1 MGTEDE
7 PEGEEARTTT
17 DVDRVEQR
25 FRGGDEAATAA
36 AAGHVG
42 DAADGLRQ
50 TAAAGEGGGG
60 AVQQS
65 EQGRVAGDETG
76 KDARSGEGGG
86 IRWYSDSLCPI
97 SLCCCCCCC
106 LDMEATM

>member
-36 AAGHVG
+36 AAGHVNDTAG
-42 DAADGLRQ
+42 GLRQ
-50 TAAAGEGGGG
+50 AAAAAKGVEGGD

-65 EQGRVAGDETG
+65 EQGRVAGGETG
-76 KDARSGEGGG
+76 KDARSGEGEVG
-86 IRWYSDSLCPI
+86 RWAPDLLC
-97 SLCCCCCCC
+97 SRSRC
-106 LDMEATM
+106 L

>member
-7 PEGEEARTTT
+7 PEGGEATTTT

-36 AAGHVG
+36 AAGHVNDTAG
-42 DAADGLRQ
+42 GLRQ
-50 TAAAGEGGGG
+50 AAAAAKGVEGGD

-65 EQGRVAGDETG
+65 EQGRVAGGETR
-76 KDARSGEGGG
+76 KQDARSGGGEGTPCWDS
-86 IRWYSDSLCPI
+86 RFWYCRL
-97 SLCCCCCCC
+97 
-106 LDMEATM
+106 